1 MSLQTVRRIAADV
14 LGIGENR
21 IKIKHGEEAKVGEAL
36 TREDVRGLLSQGLV
50 YAVPVKGVSR
60 ALGRMHDA
68 QKKLGRRRGH
78 GSRKG
83 TKYSKISKKEI
94 WMSKVRGQR
103 KFIKTLKDASK
114 VDNKTYRSIYLMVKG
129 KAFKG
134 KAQIET
140 YLKEN
145 KLMKE

>member
-14 LGIGENR
+14 LDVGENKVR
-21 IKIKHGEEAKVGEAL
+21 IKPTEVGKASEAL
-36 TREDVRGLLSQGLV
+36 TREDVRGLIAEGVIYHLPLR
-50 YAVPVKGVSR
+50 GVSR
-60 ALGRMHDA
+60 ARGRERDR
-68 QKKLGRRRGH
+68 QKKLGRRRGY

-83 TKYSKISKKEI
+83 SKYSKISKKEI
-94 WMSKVRGQR
+94 WMSKVRAQR
-103 KFIKTLKDASK
+103 SFIRKLMLAAKIEHSA
-114 VDNKTYRSIYLMVKG
+114 YRGLYLMVKG

-145 KLMKE
+145 KLMK